1 MTAPRARASYG
12 HEAVDR
18 LISELIGVVGNDV
31 NDDLIRSLLVT
42 SLDMDHD
49 DVDRLELKIAS
60 QSLVEML
67 NAWRVF
73 SPWNDIAKAT
83 IFGSARTKPDHP
95 DYALAR
101 ETGRLLAD
109 RGWMAIT
116 GAGPGIMTAGL
127 EGAGRDKSFGVN
139 IVLPFEQL
147 ASDAIGGDD
156 KLATF
161 RYFFTRKLTFMKE
174 SDAFVMVPGGF
185 GTLDEA
191 FELLTLV
198 QTGKSYPVP
207 IVLLDHPDSTYRA
220 HWQRFVDDEL
230 LAGGRISPSDTSLY
244 LHTHDAAEAVEYICS
259 FYSCYHS
266 IRYVGRRLVIRLLSP
281 LGEEDVA
288 VLNQEFADLVASGEI
303 EVAEA
308 TRAERRDDDHV
319 DLPRLSLQFN
329 QRGFARL
336 HRMILRINELGGRTG
351 APATVG
357 LVHDV
362 DPHAS
367 VDPRDNGAERVES
380 GEVARGGAE
389 GAAG

>member
-1 MTAPRARASYG
+1 MTAPRARAAYG

-18 LISELIGVVGNDV
+18 LISEVIGAVGHDA
-31 NDDLIRSLLVT
+31 NDDLVRSLLVT
-42 SLDMDHD
+42 ALDMDSAD
-49 DVDRLELKIAS
+49 IDRLELKIAS

-67 NAWRVF
+67 AAWQVF
-73 SPWNDIAKAT
+73 SPWSDNAKAT

-95 DYALAR
+95 DYQLAS
-101 ETGRLLAD
+101 EAGRLLAE

-116 GAGPGIMTAGL
+116 GAGPGIMRAGL
-127 EGAGRDKSFGVN
+127 EGAGRENSFGVN
-139 IVLPFEQL
+139 ILLPFEQ
-147 ASDAIGGDD
+147 DANEAIEGDE

-207 IVLLDHPDSTYRA
+207 IVLLDHQDSTYWS
-220 HWQRFVDDEL
+220 HWQSFVEDEL
-230 LAGGRISPSDTSLY
+230 LAGGRISEPDTSLY
-244 LHTHDAAEAVEYICS
+244 LHTHDPAEAVEYICA

-266 IRYVGRRLVIRLLSP
+266 IRYVGRRLVVRLLSP
-281 LGEEDVA
+281 LGDDNLA
-288 VLNQEFADLVASGEI
+288 ILNREFADILASGAI
-303 EVAEA
+303 EAIGP
-308 TRAERRDDDHV
+308 TRAEQRDADHV
-319 DLPRLSLQFN
+319 DLPRIGLHFN

-336 HRMILRINELGGRTG
+336 HQMICRINELGGRTG
-351 APATVG
+351 APATAG

-362 DPHAS
+362 DPHAD
-367 VDPRDNGAERVES
+367 VDPGENGDNGD
-380 GEVARGGAE
+380 GAS
-389 GAAG
+389 

>member
-1 MTAPRARASYG
+1 MSAPRARATFGEES
-12 HEAVDR
+12 VDR
-18 LISELIGVVGNDV
+18 LVSELIGAVGSDT
-31 NDDLIRSLLVT
+31 NDDLVRSLLVT
-42 SLDMDHD
+42 ALDMDMA

-73 SPWNDIAKAT
+73 SPWGSNAKAT
-83 IFGSARTKPDHP
+83 IFGSARTEPDDP

-101 ETGRLLAD
+101 TAGRLLAD

-127 EGAGRDKSFGVN
+127 EGAGKENAFGVN
-139 IVLPFEQL
+139 IVLPFEQ
-147 ASDAIGGDD
+147 AANDAIGAD

-174 SDAFVMVPGGF
+174 SDAFVLVPGGF

-191 FELLTLV
+191 FELMTLV

-207 IVLLDHPDSTYRA
+207 IVLLDHAGSTYWE
-220 HWQRFVDDEL
+220 HWQRFVHDEL
-230 LAGGRISPSDTSLY
+230 LAGGKISPADTSLY

-266 IRYVGRRLVIRLLSP
+266 IRYVGRRLVVRLSSALP
-281 LGEEDVA
+281 PEALA
-288 VLNQEFADLVASGEI
+288 TLNQEFADIISKGQI
-303 EVAEA
+303 EVVEPS
-308 TRAERRDDDHV
+308 RVERRDDDHV
-319 DLPRLSLQFN
+319 DLDRLALHFN
-329 QRGFARL
+329 QKGYARL
-336 HRMILRINELGGRTG
+336 HQMIRRINELGGRRG
-351 APATVG
+351 AAATAG

-362 DPHAS
+362 DPQSS
-367 VDPRDNGAERVES
+367 VDPNENGAI
-380 GEVARGGAE
+380 GA
-389 GAAG
+389 G